1 MTNQTVSTNKLENA
15 AVVLLIVIGIIF
27 TSLVAILCIKLGW
40 PKNATDWFVI
50 SAYTFFSVL
59 FFTGAY
65 LGRKISKM
73 P

>member
-1 MTNQTVSTNKLENA
+1 MKRLENF
-15 AVVLLIVIGIIF
+15 AVAFLIVIGIF
-27 TSLVAILCIKLGW
+27 FVAVAALLCVKLGW

-65 LGRKISKM
+65 LGRKISKRS
-73 P
+73 